1 MTGRAS
7 SGHDKMNIEGL
18 LIDLDGVIYQGG
30 KAIPGAR
37 TTLEFLGKHDI
48 PFRCISNTTRKCRQT
63 ICTQLSG
70 MGIDIPQDHIVTPPL
85 TAIAYMRQKRKT
97 RFHLLVTGD
106 VSLDFAGIGGHV
118 PGSTDY
124 VIVGDVGEEATYN
137 NLNTAFRLLM
147 EGAELIALEKD
158 RYWMAQDGLALSAGP
173 FVSALEYATGKTA
186 ILMGKPSKTFFDLA
200 LKDMALPPERVAMIG
215 DDLLTDVGGAKQ
227 AGMKGIL
234 VRTGKYR
241 EDLLH
246 KSAVAPDVII
256 GSVADV
262 PDILE
267 G

>member
-1 MTGRAS
+1 
-7 SGHDKMNIEGL
+7 MNIDGL

-37 TTLEFLGKHDI
+37 TTLEYLASHEI

-70 MGIDIPQDHIVTPPL
+70 MGIEIPKEHIFTPPL
-85 TAIAYMRQKRKT
+85 AAIAYMRQTRKM

-106 VSLDFAGIGGHV
+106 VFRDFTGIGSHV
-118 PGSTDY
+118 PESADY
-124 VIVGDVGEEATYN
+124 VIVGDAGDNANYY

-147 EGAELIALEKD
+147 EGADLIALEKD

-200 LKDMALPPERVAMIG
+200 LEDMALPPERVAMIG
-215 DDLLTDVGGAKQ
+215 DDLLTDAGGAKQ
-227 AGMKGIL
+227 AGMTGIL
-234 VRTGKYR
+234 VRTGKFR
-241 EDLLH
+241 ENLLH
-246 KSAVAPDVII
+246 NAAVAPDMII

-262 PDILE
+262 PNILE

>member
-1 MTGRAS
+1 
-7 SGHDKMNIEGL
+7 MNIDGL

-30 KAIPGAR
+30 KSIPGAR
-37 TTLEFLGKHDI
+37 ATLEYLVKHDV

-63 ICTQLSG
+63 IRTQLSG
-70 MGIDIPQDHIVTPPL
+70 MGIDVPLEHIFTPPL
-85 TAIAYMRQKRKT
+85 AALAYMRQNNKT

-106 VSLDFAGIGGHV
+106 VDRDFAGTGAQV
-118 PGSTDY
+118 SQSADY
-124 VIVGDVGEEATYN
+124 VIVGDAGDNATYN
-137 NLNTAFRLLM
+137 TLNTAFRLLM
-147 EGAELIALEKD
+147 DGAELIALERD

-186 ILMGKPSKTFFDLA
+186 VLVGKPSKTFFDLA
-200 LKDMALPPERVAMIG
+200 LTDMTLPKERVAMIG

-227 AGMKGIL
+227 AGMTGIL
-234 VRTGKYR
+234 VRTGKFR

-246 KSAVAPDVII
+246 NSSVVPDVII

>member
-1 MTGRAS
+1 
-7 SGHDKMNIEGL
+7 MNIAGL

-30 KAIPGAR
+30 NAIPWAR
-37 TTLEFLGKHDI
+37 TTLEYLVRRDI

-70 MGIDIPQDHIVTPPL
+70 MGIDIPVEHIFTPPQA
-85 TAIAYMRQKRKT
+85 AIAYMRQNNKT

-106 VSLDFAGIGGHV
+106 VDRDFAITGAHA
-118 PGSTDY
+118 SQSADY
-124 VIVGDVGEEATYN
+124 VIVGDAGDNATYN
-137 NLNTAFRLLM
+137 SLNTAFRLLM
-147 EGAELIALEKD
+147 DGAELIALERD

-200 LKDMALPPERVAMIG
+200 LRDMGLSPDRVAMIG
-215 DDLLTDVGGAKQ
+215 DDLITDVGGAKQ

-246 KSAVAPDVII
+246 KSAVVPDMII
-256 GSVADV
+256 GSIADV

>member
-1 MTGRAS
+1 
-7 SGHDKMNIEGL
+7 MNIEGL

-30 KAIPGAR
+30 IAIPGAR
-37 TTLEFLGKHDI
+37 TTLEYLAKRGI

-70 MGIDIPQDHIVTPPL
+70 MGIDIPIEHIFTPPQA
-85 TAIAYMRQKRKT
+85 AIAYMRQNDKT

-106 VSLDFAGIGGHV
+106 VDQDFTGTGAHV
-118 PGSTDY
+118 SQSADY
-124 VIVGDVGEEATYN
+124 VIVGDAGDNANYN
-137 NLNTAFRLLM
+137 TLNTAFRLLM
-147 EGAELIALEKD
+147 EGAELIALERD

-173 FVSALEYATGKTA
+173 FVSALEYAAGKTA

-200 LKDMALPPERVAMIG
+200 LKDMALPPKRVAMIG
-215 DDLLTDVGGAKQ
+215 DDLLTDAKGAKQ
-227 AGMKGIL
+227 AGMTGIL
-234 VRTGKYR
+234 VRTGKFR

-246 KSAVAPDVII
+246 NSAVVPDMII
-256 GSVADV
+256 GSVADL